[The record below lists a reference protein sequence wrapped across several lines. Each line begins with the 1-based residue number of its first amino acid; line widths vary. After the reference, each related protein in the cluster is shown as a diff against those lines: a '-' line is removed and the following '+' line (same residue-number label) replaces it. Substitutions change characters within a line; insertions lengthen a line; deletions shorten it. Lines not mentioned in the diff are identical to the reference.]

1 MNKLISTLAA
11 TAALALTTSAMADGP
26 HGYGYGYGYNNGYG
40 RPAVQPVYAP
50 QHPFAGLREI
60 NQRQAE
66 QRARIDA
73 GFHRG
78 VITRWEFR
86 RLMAEQFD
94 IQAMERAFVADG
106 FLTPH
111 ERNELHHRLDIAS
124 QHIFIEAHDHQRRF

>member
-11 TAALALTTSAMADGP
+11 TAALALATSAMADGP
-26 HGYGYGYGYNNGYG
+26 RSYGYGYSNGYG
-40 RPAVQPVYAP
+40 RPAVQPAYAP

-86 RLMAEQFD
+86 RLMAEQHD
-94 IQAMERAFVADG
+94 IQGMERAFVADG

-111 ERNELHHRLDIAS
+111 ERNELHRRLDIAS
-124 QHIFIEAHDHQRRF
+124 QHIFIEAQDHQRRF